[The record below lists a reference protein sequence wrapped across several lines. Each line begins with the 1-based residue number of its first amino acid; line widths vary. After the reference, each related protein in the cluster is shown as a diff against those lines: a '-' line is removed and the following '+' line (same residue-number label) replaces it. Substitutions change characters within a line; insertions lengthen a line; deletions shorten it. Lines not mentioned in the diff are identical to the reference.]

1 MDNPAARQTVLLDLY
16 ERFFKYALK
25 KDAERLGIVYTPVEV
40 VDFILHSADHALQ
53 THFKRRLSSEQV
65 HVLDPFTGTG
75 SFLVRLL
82 QDPSLIGDADLL
94 RKYTREL
101 HANEIV
107 LLAYYIAAINIE
119 AAFNGRQGMGEY
131 TPFEGIVFTDTFN
144 LTEGRGQFPATFPV
158 NSERAGRQQQ
168 RDITVIVGNP
178 PYSAGQRSASDDNPN
193 VSYPQLA
200 QRLRETF
207 VARSTAANK
216 RQMYDSYK
224 LAIRW
229 ASDRIGAAGVLAF
242 VTNGSFIDGNA
253 DAGLRACLA
262 EEFSHLYVF
271 NLRGNARTSGERRRQ
286 EKDNVFGQGSRTPVA
301 ILVLV
306 RDPAHRGAC
315 EIRYKDIGDYLTRA
329 EKLETVRTLGSI
341 GGVTDWQMLQPDA
354 HYDWLEQRDPG
365 FQAFLPLAMKGT
377 KGLVGTEALCSLFS
391 LGIATAGMLGST
403 VLTASN
409 WSSAWD
415 T

>member
-1 MDNPAARQTVLLDLY
+1 MVAQHMVTEPVFSALFGDHSFTQHNPVSKALQGLVEQLSALGLDNETRDLAPFYASVRRRAGALDNPAARQTVLLELY

-75 SFLVRLL
+75 TFLARLL
-82 QDPSLIGDADLL
+82 QNRDLIGDADLL
-94 RKYTREL
+94 RKYTHEL

-158 NSERAGRQQQ
+158 NSERAGSQQQ

-178 PYSAGQRSASDDNPN
+178 PYSAGQQSASDDNPN

-200 QRLRETF
+200 QRVKATYA
-207 VARSTAANK
+207 ARSAASNK
-216 RQMYDSYK
+216 NSLYDSYK

-229 ASDRIGAAGVLAF
+229 ASDRIGDAGVVAF

-253 DAGLRACLA
+253 EAGLSGGGILQSLCVQLA
-262 EEFSHLYVF
+262 
-271 NLRGNARTSGERRRQ
+271 G
-286 EKDNVFGQGSRTPVA
+286 
-301 ILVLV
+301 
-306 RDPAHRGAC
+306 
-315 EIRYKDIGDYLTRA
+315 
-329 EKLETVRTLGSI
+329 
-341 GGVTDWQMLQPDA
+341 
-354 HYDWLEQRDPG
+354 
-365 FQAFLPLAMKGT
+365 
-377 KGLVGTEALCSLFS
+377 
-391 LGIATAGMLGST
+391 
-403 VLTASN
+403 
-409 WSSAWD
+409 
-415 T
+415 